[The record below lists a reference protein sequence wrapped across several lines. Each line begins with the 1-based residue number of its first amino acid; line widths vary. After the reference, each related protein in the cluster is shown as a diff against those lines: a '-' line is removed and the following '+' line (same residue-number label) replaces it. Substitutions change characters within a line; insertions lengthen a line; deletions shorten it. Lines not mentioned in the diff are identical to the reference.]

1 MANVFFGRDA
11 RGGGEEESKLM
22 MDRLN
27 SGKGMVRL
35 TGINK
40 KEIECGPT
48 FVLIEKERERIDQ
61 LRD

>member
-1 MANVFFGRDA
+1 VFFGRDA

-40 KEIECGPT
+40 KEIELSVVQRL
-48 FVLIEKERERIDQ
+48 FLLRKREKE
-61 LRD
+61 LTN

>member
-40 KEIECGPT
+40 KEIELSVVQRL
-48 FVLIEKERERIDQ
+48 FLLRKREKE
-61 LRD
+61 LTN